1 MTSRIRRLWDTAWRA
16 VAFLL
21 LWAVLMAPLVVPFA
35 QILDE
40 WGKSSPLQ
48 ARIYFS
54 IVGALAMLVATSAA
68 LRIFDRLPF
77 SSIGLGARGFTR
89 QALPGLALGVLWLAV
104 VVAGLWL
111 ADCLTAEHDGAVSI
125 PLLLGAALDV
135 FLNVL
140 TQQLLLCGYLF
151 QLLRRVSTTRTA
163 IGISALLF
171 VAYHAGALSD
181 GGLPLVN
188 LFLTG
193 TLFCL
198 GAVLAN
204 GLWFTVFLHF
214 GWNFMLGPVLGLTVS
229 ASDDLGSGWRL
240 LKLSGPDI
248 LTGGAFGLEG
258 GIVTTFA
265 TAILIVVF
273 IQYDR
278 RSGART
284 P

>member
-1 MTSRIRRLWDTAWRA
+1 
-16 VAFLL
+16 
-21 LWAVLMAPLVVPFA
+21 MAPLVVPFD
-35 QILDE
+35 QLLGE

-54 IVGALAMLVATSAA
+54 IVGALAMLVATAAA
-68 LRIFDRLPF
+68 LRIFDRQPF
-77 SSIGLGARGFTR
+77 SSIGLGASGFIR

-104 VVAGLWL
+104 VVVGLWL
-111 ADCLTAEHDGAVSI
+111 ADCLTASHEGAVSI
-125 PLLLGAALDV
+125 PLLLGGALDV

-171 VAYHAGALSD
+171 VAYHAGALAD
-181 GGLPLVN
+181 GGLPLLN

-193 TLFCL
+193 MLFCL
-198 GAVLAN
+198 CAVIAN
-204 GLWFTVFLHF
+204 GLWFPIFLHF

-240 LKLSGPDI
+240 LRLSGPDI
-248 LTGGAFGLEG
+248 LTGGTFGLEG
-258 GIVTTFA
+258 GIVTTLA
-265 TAILIVVF
+265 TAILIVAIVR
-273 IQYDR
+273 YGR
-278 RSGART
+278 RSKTSSPWPPSGPARAGGEPGAR
-284 P
+284 PLR